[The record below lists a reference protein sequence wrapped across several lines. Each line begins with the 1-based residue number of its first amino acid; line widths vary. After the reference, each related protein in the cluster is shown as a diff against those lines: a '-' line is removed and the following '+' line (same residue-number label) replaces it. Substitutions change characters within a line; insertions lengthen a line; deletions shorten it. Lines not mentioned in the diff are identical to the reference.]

1 MADKHFLIQKG
12 VVGTKTIS
20 SIQGMSED
28 ERINELARMLS
39 GSEITEAVLI
49 NAREMIDYAK
59 RYKGK

>member
-20 SIQGMSED
+20 SIQGMNEE
-28 ERINELARMLS
+28 ERVDELARMLS
-39 GSEITEAVLI
+39 GSEVTEAVLI